1 MTKIISITNH
11 KGGVGKSTTAACIG
25 TLLARYGKK
34 TLLVDLDAQANLSK
48 FFFSDQ
54 DFDNIESS
62 IYESL
67 VDETFKT
74 PLPVLSV
81 RPGLDLVPSS
91 LSLAQI
97 DLRLAGRYTREAILK
112 RLLQPIASNYDYVLL
127 DCPPSLGI
135 LVVNAMAAA
144 TDIYIVT
151 TAETMP
157 YKGIGIIE
165 DTAEIVKQN
174 INKEL
179 SISGIIIT
187 MWGNSKLFKVVE
199 QSLREKYGDIVFRTK
214 IRRAVAVPE
223 SQATSMGLIDYAP
236 ESTAAKDYISLTEE
250 IIGRE

>member
-11 KGGVGKSTTAACIG
+11 KGGVGKSTTTSCIG
-25 TLLARYGKK
+25 TLLARNGKK

-48 FFFSDQ
+48 FFFNDQ

-74 PLPVLSV
+74 PLPILHV
-81 RPGLDLVPSS
+81 REGLDLVPSS

-97 DLRLAGRYTREAILK
+97 DLRLAGRYTRETILR
-112 RLLQPIASNYDYVLL
+112 RLLQPIAEDYDYILL

-135 LVVNAMAAA
+135 LVVNAMVAA

-157 YKGIGIIE
+157 YKGISIIE
-165 DTAEIVKQN
+165 DTADLVRN
-174 INKEL
+174 INKDL
-179 SISGIIIT
+179 SLSGIIIT

-199 QSLREKYGDIVFRTK
+199 QSLRTKYGDIVFKTK

-223 SQATSMGLIDYAP
+223 SQATNLGLMDYAP

-250 IIGRE
+250 ILGRE

>member
-11 KGGVGKSTTAACIG
+11 KGGVGKSTTTSCIG
-25 TLLARYGKK
+25 TILARRGKR

-48 FFFSDQ
+48 FFFNDQ

-74 PLPVLSV
+74 PLPVLNI
-81 RPGLDLVPSS
+81 REGLDLVPSS

-97 DLRLAGRYTREAILK
+97 DLRLAGRYTRETILR
-112 RLLQPIASNYDYVLL
+112 RLLQPIAGNYDYILL

-135 LVVNAMAAA
+135 LVVNAMVAA

-157 YKGIGIIE
+157 YKGISIIE
-165 DTAEIVKQN
+165 DTADLVRN

-179 SISGIIIT
+179 SLSGIIIT

-199 QSLREKYGDIVFRTK
+199 QSLRTKYGDKVFKTK

-223 SQATSMGLIDYAP
+223 SQATNLGLMDYAP
-236 ESTAAKDYISLTEE
+236 ESTTAKDYISLTEE
-250 IIGRE
+250 ILGRE